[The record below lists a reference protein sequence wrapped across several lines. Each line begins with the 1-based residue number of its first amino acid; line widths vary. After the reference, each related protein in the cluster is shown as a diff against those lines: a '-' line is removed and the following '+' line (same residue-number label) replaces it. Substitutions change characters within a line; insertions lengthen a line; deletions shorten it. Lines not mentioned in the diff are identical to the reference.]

1 MSIASQPKIMGQ
13 PDKALCLIVC
23 TNCPETVESSTLG
36 AGTLRFFLF
45 TDLAILE
52 VYLILW

>member
-1 MSIASQPKIMGQ
+1 MSIATQPMIIGQ
-13 PDKALCLIVC
+13 PDKALCLTTC
-23 TNCPETVESSTLG
+23 TACSEAVESSTLG
-36 AGTLRFFLF
+36 AGTLRFLLF